1 MSQQTYTPTHCPE
14 TGRKFTK
21 AERKAA
27 NKARYAAERAA
38 QTPKPKSK
46 RKPKA
51 QKEGGVPDFEQTKA
65 QLKELLMPDHP
76 TKPTPTR
83 SKAQLMKMTKAQ
95 LVELLMPEPK
105 PEPKAKRKA
114 KRKATPSVKRPKRSS
129 AAGIEQAQARA
140 NVGIGT
146 PKKTKVVDAATGGD
160 AEVFRTRMAVPV
172 EEPKARKKQIMK
184 ITLLPGEDVLTAV
197 RRVQIQAEQAS
208 AEASRLEAESLLN
221 AEA

>member
-27 NKARYAAERAA
+27 NKARYAAERSA
-38 QTPKPKSK
+38 QTPKPK
-46 RKPKA
+46 RKQKA
-51 QKEGGVPDFEQTKA
+51 QKVSSTP
-65 QLKELLMPDHP
+65 
-76 TKPTPTR
+76 KPTPTR

-129 AAGIEQAQARA
+129 EAGIEQAQARA

-172 EEPKARKKQIMK
+172 EEPKARKKQMMK